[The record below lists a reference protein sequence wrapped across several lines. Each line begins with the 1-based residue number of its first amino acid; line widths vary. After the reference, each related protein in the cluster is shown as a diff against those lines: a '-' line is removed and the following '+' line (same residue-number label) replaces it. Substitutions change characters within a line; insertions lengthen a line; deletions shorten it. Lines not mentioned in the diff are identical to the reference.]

1 MNVGD
6 VLIEERYKPLVTIIP
21 VDTINDVLKFALVP
35 DNSEGF
41 LTKLKKM
48 ALQSTGMIPDVTAP
62 NQTTA

>member
-1 MNVGD
+1 
-6 VLIEERYKPLVTIIP
+6 